1 MNKRYSENHFGLQ
14 TRCNT
19 VLAIA
24 ELVEKQRFIMSNK
37 KLCVFLEFNKAFDT
51 VHDNLMI
58 EKMENYGVRE
68 VILSWFGSY
77 FLNQQQT
84 VIING
89 AFSDSKVISSVVP
102 KGSTS
107 GCLFRIIYTN
117 NFLIFISCN
126 YFDIYMFA
134 LDTTLIY
141 FEETM
146 DDRCTGLTLI
156 ARKSGLHVIF
166 FICKIR
172 ILNSCDFV
180 NRWQISV
187 FVRYLGIYLDRILSF
202 DVQVDKFVK
211 LFVKAWGCCRKS
223 HEFRQ

>member
-1 MNKRYSENHFGLQ
+1 MNKRYSEKHFGLQ

-24 ELVEKQRFIMSNK
+24 KLVEKQRFIMSNK
-37 KLCVFLEFNKAFDT
+37 NLCVFLDFNKAFDT

-89 AFSDSKVISSVVP
+89 AFSDSNVISSVAP

-107 GCLFRIIYTN
+107 GCLVCFMYTIN
-117 NFLIFISCN
+117 LFNSCK
-126 YFDIYMFA
+126 YFDIYRFA
-134 LDTTLIY
+134 VDTTIIY
-141 FEETM
+141 SEETM
-146 DDRCTGLTLI
+146 ADRCTGLILI
-156 ARKSGLHVIF
+156 ACKSRLLVII
-166 FICKIR
+166 FICKLK

-180 NRWQISV
+180 NRWETSV
-187 FVRYLGIYLDRILSF
+187 FVRYLGIHLDGILSF
-202 DVQVDKFVK
+202 DVQVDKVVK
-211 LFVKAWGCCRKS
+211 HFIKAWVWCR
-223 HEFRQ
+223 